1 MKAITI
7 FLAALI
13 PLFSFGNDEKLIK
26 SKINEVTIFTI
37 GAQVNRDVKMS
48 LVKGENTLA
57 FEGLS
62 PGLDE
67 KSIQFFAE
75 GDISILSLNYEIRYD
90 EGTQARK
97 LEAQTLSA
105 KLKSLQEDIRTQND
119 VLVISKR
126 EEEVLLSN
134 TDFDVWEGIN
144 TVELK
149 QGLDLVRTR
158 LTDIKQRQRKAK
170 EQIEVLN
177 IERQK
182 TLNRLSEMRIEDATP
197 NGVLIVKVD
206 AAAAVNSKGHISY
219 VVADAGWEPYY
230 DLRVEDI
237 SKPLKI
243 EYKAK
248 VYQKTGEDWDDVK
261 ITLSTGN
268 PYESGR
274 LPELNPWYL
283 NFVNPGYYQQQT
295 RPTTPQKSGV
305 TGEFNGVV
313 VDAKTAE
320 SIPFANVVLMDNSR
334 RVVSGV
340 TTDIDGKF
348 KVSANSAVNVME
360 VSFVGYNKYTVGLND
375 RNRYQTIRLSESA
388 NQLDEVVIIY
398 DADSE
403 PRISANEEAMTM
415 ARRDIS
421 SVAAQTAG
429 VYGNGGTNIRGA
441 RGDVHFID
449 GVKVR
454 SSANTPSSANVKISQ
469 NPVNLK
475 FDVKTL
481 YDIPSDGEQ
490 YKVAITE
497 YKKEA
502 DYLYKAVPKLNE
514 HAFLTASITDWEELN
529 LMNGS
534 AGIYFE
540 GTYLGETALNPREA
554 GDTLSISLGKDENI
568 IVQREAVVSKEGSR
582 ILSSKKEE
590 KFHYEI
596 KVRNN
601 KTAALN
607 LEITDQFPV
616 SGNDEITV
624 ERVEA
629 TEGVVENKSGLITW
643 KFKLEPK
650 EEKKLDLKYNVRYP
664 KGKNVNIR

>member
-37 GAQVNRDVKMS
+37 GAQVSRDVKMT

-97 LEAQTLSA
+97 LEAQTLSS

-170 EQIEVLN
+170 EQIDALN

-182 TLNRLSEMRIEDATP
+182 TLNSLSEMRIEDATP
-197 NGVLIVKVD
+197 NGVLVVKVD
-206 AAAAVNSKGHISY
+206 AAAAGNSKGNISY

-248 VYQKTGEDWDDVK
+248 VYQKTGEDWGDVK

-274 LPELNPWYL
+274 LPELDPWYL

-295 RPTTPQKSGV
+295 RPTTPQKGGV

-313 VDAKTAE
+313 LDAKTAE
-320 SIPFANVVLMDNSR
+320 SIPFANVVLLDNYR
-334 RVVSGV
+334 RVISGA

-348 KVSANSAVNVME
+348 KVSANSAVSLME
-360 VSFVGYNKYTVGLND
+360 VSYVGYNKYTTGLND
-375 RNRYQTIRLSESA
+375 RNRFQTIRLSESA
-388 NQLDEVVIIY
+388 SQLEEVVITY
-398 DADSE
+398 EAPLMDREYTSE
-403 PRISANEEAMTM
+403 ETIMERREISM
-415 ARRDIS
+415 APN
-421 SVAAQTAG
+421 SVNA
-429 VYGNGGTNIRGA
+429 NGGTNIRGA
-441 RGDVHFID
+441 RGEVHFID

-454 SSANTPSSANVKISQ
+454 GSADIPSTAKFQISQ

-475 FDVKTL
+475 FDVKTP
-481 YDIPSDGEQ
+481 YDIPSDGEP

-497 YKKEA
+497 YEKEA

-534 AGIYFE
+534 ACIYFE
-540 GTYLGETALNPREA
+540 GTYLGETALNPKEA

-582 ILSSKKEE
+582 VWSNRKEE

-601 KTAALN
+601 KTASLN
-607 LEITDQFPV
+607 LEIMDQFPI

-624 ERVEA
+624 ERVESS
-629 TEGVVENKSGLITW
+629 EGVVDDKSGKIVW

-664 KGKNVNIR
+664 KGRTVNIR

>member
-37 GAQVNRDVKMS
+37 GAQVSRDIKMT

-119 VLVISKR
+119 LLVISKR

-170 EQIEVLN
+170 EQIDALN

-197 NGVLIVKVD
+197 NGVLVVKVD
-206 AAAAVNSKGHISY
+206 AAAAVNSKGNISY

-274 LPELNPWYL
+274 LPELDPWYL
-283 NFVNPGYYQQQT
+283 NFVNQGYYQQQT
-295 RPTTPQKSGV
+295 RPTTPQKGGV

-313 VDAKTAE
+313 LDAKTAE
-320 SIPFANVVLMDNSR
+320 SIPFANVVLLDNNR
-334 RVVSGV
+334 RVISGA

-348 KVSANSAVNVME
+348 KVSANSAVSLME
-360 VSFVGYNKYTVGLND
+360 VSYVGYNKYTTGLND
-375 RNRYQTIRLSESA
+375 RNRFQTIRLSESA
-388 NQLDEVVIIY
+388 NQLEEVVITY
-398 DADSE
+398 EAPLMDREYTSE
-403 PRISANEEAMTM
+403 ETM
-415 ARRDIS
+415 MERRDIS
-421 SVAAQTAG
+421 MAPNSVNA
-429 VYGNGGTNIRGA
+429 NGGTNIRGA
-441 RGDVHFID
+441 RGEVHFID

-454 SSANTPSSANVKISQ
+454 GSADIPSTAKFQISQ

-475 FDVKTL
+475 FDVKTP
-481 YDIPSDGEQ
+481 YDIPSDGEP

-497 YKKEA
+497 YEKEA

-534 AGIYFE
+534 ACIYFE
-540 GTYLGETALNPREA
+540 GTYLGETALNPKEA

-568 IVQREAVVSKEGSR
+568 IVLREAVVSKEGSR
-582 ILSSKKEE
+582 VWSNRKEE

-601 KTAALN
+601 KTASLN
-607 LEITDQFPV
+607 LEIMDQFPI

-624 ERVEA
+624 ERVESS
-629 TEGVVENKSGLITW
+629 EGVVEDKSGKIVW

-664 KGKNVNIR
+664 KGRTVNIR

>member
-37 GAQVNRDVKMS
+37 GAQVSRDVKMT

-75 GDISILSLNYEIRYD
+75 GDISIISLKYEMRYD

-105 KLKSLQEDIRTQND
+105 KLKSLQEEIRTRND

-170 EQIEVLN
+170 EQIDALN

-197 NGVLIVKVD
+197 NGVLVVKVD
-206 AAAAVNSKGHISY
+206 AAAAGNSKGNISY

-230 DLRVEDI
+230 DLCVEDI

-274 LPELNPWYL
+274 LPELDPWYL

-295 RPTTPQKSGV
+295 RPSTPQKGGV

-313 VDAKTAE
+313 LDAKTAE
-320 SIPFANVVLMDNSR
+320 SIPFANVVLLDNNR
-334 RVVSGV
+334 RVISGA

-348 KVSANSAVNVME
+348 KVSANSVVSLME

-388 NQLDEVVIIY
+388 NQLEEIVITY
-398 DADSE
+398 EAPLMDREYTSE
-403 PRISANEEAMTM
+403 ETM
-415 ARRDIS
+415 MERRDIS
-421 SVAAQTAG
+421 MAPNSVNA
-429 VYGNGGTNIRGA
+429 NGGTNIRGA
-441 RGDVHFID
+441 RGEVHFID

-454 SSANTPSSANVKISQ
+454 GSADIPSTAKFQISQ

-475 FDVKTL
+475 FDVKTP

-497 YKKEA
+497 YEKEA

-540 GTYLGETALNPREA
+540 GT
-554 GDTLSISLGKDENI
+554 
-568 IVQREAVVSKEGSR
+568 
-582 ILSSKKEE
+582 
-590 KFHYEI
+590 F
-596 KVRNN
+596 
-601 KTAALN
+601 
-607 LEITDQFPV
+607 
-616 SGNDEITV
+616 
-624 ERVEA
+624 
-629 TEGVVENKSGLITW
+629 
-643 KFKLEPK
+643 
-650 EEKKLDLKYNVRYP
+650 
-664 KGKNVNIR
+664 

>member
-7 FLAALI
+7 FLAALV

-37 GAQVNRDVKMS
+37 GAQVSRDVKVT
-48 LVKGENTLA
+48 LAKGENTLA

-67 KSIQFFAE
+67 KSIQFFVE
-75 GDISILSLNYEIRYD
+75 GNVSILSLNYEIRYD

-105 KLKSLQEDIRTQND
+105 KLKSLQEDISTQND
-119 VLVISKR
+119 VLVVSKR

-134 TDFDVWEGIN
+134 TDFDIWEGIN

-149 QGLDLVRTR
+149 QGLDLVRAR

-170 EQIEVLN
+170 QQIDVLN
-177 IERQK
+177 MERQK

-197 NGVLIVKVD
+197 VGVLVVKVD
-206 AAAAVNSKGHISY
+206 AAAAVNSKGNISY

-248 VYQKTGEDWDDVK
+248 VYQKTGEDWEDVK

-274 LPELNPWYL
+274 LPKLDPWYL

-295 RPTTPQKSGV
+295 RSITPQKGGV
-305 TGEFNGVV
+305 TGVFSGVV
-313 VDAKTAE
+313 LDAKTAE
-320 SIPFANVVLMDNSR
+320 SIPFANVVLLDNNR
-334 RVVSGV
+334 RVISGV
-340 TTDIDGKF
+340 TTDVDGKF
-348 KVSANSAVNVME
+348 KVNANSAVSLME
-360 VSFVGYNKYTVGLND
+360 VSYVGYNKYTTGLND
-375 RNRYQTIRLSESA
+375 RNRFQTIRLSESA
-388 NQLDEVVIIY
+388 SQLEEVVITY
-398 DADSE
+398 EAPLVQRSMESE
-403 PRISANEEAMTM
+403 DIQNM
-415 ARRDIS
+415 AVRDITAVAVQANGVS
-421 SVAAQTAG
+421 SSGKVF
-429 VYGNGGTNIRGA
+429 TNERYS
-441 RGDVHFID
+441 D
-449 GVKVR
+449 GVKQ
-454 SSANTPSSANVKISQ
+454 SGGTFKISQ

-475 FDVKTL
+475 FDVKTP

-497 YKKEA
+497 YEKEA

-540 GTYLGETALNPREA
+540 GTYLGETALNPKEA

-568 IVQREAVVSKEGSR
+568 IVLREAVVSKEGSR

-616 SGNDEITV
+616 SGNDEIIV

-629 TEGVVENKSGLITW
+629 SDGVVENKSGLITW
-643 KFKLEPK
+643 KFRLEPK
-650 EEKKLDLKYNVRYP
+650 EEKKIDLKYNVRYP
-664 KGKNVNIR
+664 KGRTVNVR